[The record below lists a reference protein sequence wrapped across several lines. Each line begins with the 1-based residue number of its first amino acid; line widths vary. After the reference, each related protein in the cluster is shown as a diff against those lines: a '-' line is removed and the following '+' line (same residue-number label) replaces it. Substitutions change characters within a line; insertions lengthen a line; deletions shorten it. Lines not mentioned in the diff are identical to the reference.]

1 MAETKALIS
10 FAVTLFSQIVGFLMR
25 RFITDY
31 LKSASRREVNC
42 EHVIGLIMLMN
53 RFDDNLNGLEVEF
66 LGLWSKL
73 NLDEPILEKY
83 LSIMGKQIDFEVYTT
98 AGIHKHQVENEGYGL
113 ITSDE
118 GHRDILSCA
127 TVLWNH

>member
-1 MAETKALIS
+1 MILLATVIPLIRHR
-10 FAVTLFSQIVGFLMR
+10 Q
-25 RFITDY
+25 
-31 LKSASRREVNC
+31 SA
-42 EHVIGLIMLMN
+42 GAKQ
-53 RFDDNLNGLEVEF
+53 NLTGLEVEF
-66 LGLWSKL
+66 LGLWSTL

-83 LSIMGKQIDFEVYTT
+83 LSIMGKQIDFEIYTT

-118 GHRDILSCA
+118 GHRDIQSCA